1 MNQKQPSQEEITE
14 QVQKILEERGRKAL
28 EMARQTIL
36 QEEIECKEVREALK
50 YFMTEYWHDVAR
62 PALLSLACEAVGGDP
77 DITTPIAIPMT
88 LISGAI
94 DIHDDIIDQSKVKG
108 SRPTVLG
115 KFGKDIALLVG
126 DALLFKGFT
135 LLHEAVEKGIPA
147 EKVAVIINI
156 IKNAFF
162 ELGDA
167 EALEL
172 QFRGRIDI
180 APEEYLNVVR
190 KKAADV
196 EAHTRI
202 SAILG
207 GGSEEEIEA
216 LGEYGRLLGII
227 ITLRDDWIDMVDFE
241 EISHRIKRECL
252 PLPLLYALQSPKTK
266 SKLSYILFKETTT
279 KMDAKII
286 SEATDEAGGLR
297 HVDQLMQEIA
307 RNARSFIKHLKK
319 NRLALQ
325 LLTDFCAR
333 LISFSI
339 REDVN
344 ADPIDLTINVSS

>member
-1 MNQKQPSQEEITE
+1 MKQKHSSQEEIME

-28 EMARQTIL
+28 EMARNEIL
-36 QEEIECKEVREALK
+36 QEKIECKEVREAIK
-50 YFMTEYWHDVAR
+50 YFMTKYWHDVAR

-77 DITTPIAIPMT
+77 DITTPIAVPMI

-147 EKVAVIINI
+147 EKVAVIINV
-156 IKNAFF
+156 IKNTFF

-172 QFRGRIDI
+172 QFRGHMDVT
-180 APEEYLNVVR
+180 PEEYLRVVR

-207 GGSEEEIEA
+207 GGSKKEIEA
-216 LGEYGRLLGII
+216 LSEYGRLLGMLII
-227 ITLRDDWIDMVDFE
+227 LRDDLIDMIEYE
-241 EISHRIKRECL
+241 ENVHRIKKEHL
-252 PLPLLYALQSPKTK
+252 PLPIIYAIQNPDIK
-266 SKLSYILFKETTT
+266 SKISSILLKKAITKRDAETILKITNKT
-279 KMDAKII
+279 QGLERVGKLMHELAEDAYLQV
-286 SEATDEAGGLR
+286 GGLR
-297 HVDQLMQEIA
+297 TNADRLTLL
-307 RNARSFIKHLKK
+307 ARS
-319 NRLALQ
+319 
-325 LLTDFCAR
+325 LL
-333 LISFSI
+333 
-339 REDVN
+339 
-344 ADPIDLTINVSS
+344 PIGN

>member
-1 MNQKQPSQEEITE
+1 MKKAPSQEEMME

-28 EMARQTIL
+28 EMARKTVL
-36 QEEIECKEVREALK
+36 EEEIESKEVQEALK

-62 PALLSLACEAVGGDP
+62 PALLSLVCEAVGGDP
-77 DITTPIAIPMT
+77 DTTTPIAIPMM

-94 DIHDDIIDQSKVKG
+94 DIHDDIIDQSKIKG

-135 LLHEAVEKGIPA
+135 LLYEAVQKGIPA
-147 EKVAVIINI
+147 DKVTAIVDI
-156 IKNAFF
+156 IKRTFF

-180 APEEYLNVVR
+180 TQEEFLRVVR

-207 GGSEEEIEA
+207 GGTKEEIEA
-216 LGEYGRLLGII
+216 LGEYGRLLGILI
-227 ITLRDDWIDMVDFE
+227 LLRDDLIDMIDLE
-241 EISHRIKRECL
+241 EAVHRSKKEYLSL
-252 PLPLLYALQSPKTK
+252 PILYALQNPKIKSILSPLLLKKAITKKEAKT
-266 SKLSYILFKETTT
+266 ILE
-279 KMDAKII
+279 I
-286 SEATDEAGGLR
+286 TDKAGGLR
-297 HVDQLMQEIA
+297 RVETLTQ
-307 RNARSFIKHLKK
+307 
-319 NRLALQ
+319 RLAIDALSHIEQIRYNKEPLKLLANAMVLHTSELQ
-325 LLTDFCAR
+325 NST
-333 LISFSI
+333 
-339 REDVN
+339 N
-344 ADPIDLTINVSS
+344 TTNQP

>member
-1 MNQKQPSQEEITE
+1 MNQKQPSQEEIME

-28 EMARQTIL
+28 EMARNEIL
-36 QEEIECKEVREALK
+36 QEKIECKEVREALK
-50 YFMTEYWHDVAR
+50 YFITEYWHDVAR

-135 LLHEAVEKGIPA
+135 LLHKAAEKGIPT
-147 EKVAVIINI
+147 EKVAVIVDI
-156 IKNAFF
+156 IKRTFF

-172 QFRGRIDI
+172 QFRGRIDVT
-180 APEEYLNVVR
+180 PEEYLRVVR

-207 GGSEEEIEA
+207 NGSKEEIEA
-216 LGEYGRLLGII
+216 LSEYGRLLGMLIL
-227 ITLRDDWIDMVDFE
+227 LRDDLIDMIDFE
-241 EISHRIKRECL
+241 EAVHRIKREYL
-252 PLPLLYALQSPKTK
+252 PLPILYALQN
-266 SKLSYILFKETTT
+266 SKIKPEISSVLSKETIT
-279 KMDAKII
+279 KRDAEKIL
-286 SEATDEAGGLR
+286 AVVDKAGGLSR
-297 HVDQLMQEIA
+297 VEEYMQKLAQNAYNLLERVK
-307 RNARSFIKHLKK
+307 RNKK
-319 NRLALQ
+319 YLELLAKGM
-325 LLTDFCAR
+325 LLSEWQNFTTAT
-333 LISFSI
+333 
-339 REDVN
+339 N
-344 ADPIDLTINVSS
+344 T

>member
-1 MNQKQPSQEEITE
+1 MKKAPSQEEMME
-14 QVQKILEERGRKAL
+14 QVQKLLEERGRKAL
-28 EMARQTIL
+28 EMARKTVL
-36 QEEIECKEVREALK
+36 EEKIECKEVREALK

-62 PALLSLACEAVGGDP
+62 PALLSLCCEAVGGD
-77 DITTPIAIPMT
+77 TEVTNPIAISMS
-88 LISGAI
+88 LVSGGI

-147 EKVAVIINI
+147 EKIAVIIDI
-156 IKNAFF
+156 IKNTFF

-172 QFRGRIDI
+172 KFRGRTDI
-180 APEEYLNVVR
+180 APEEYLRVIR

-196 EAHTRI
+196 EAYTRI

-207 GGSEEEIEA
+207 DGSKEEIEA
-216 LGEYGRLLGII
+216 LGEYGRLLGMII
-227 ITLRDDWIDMVDFE
+227 ILRDDWIDMVDFE

-266 SKLSYILFKETTT
+266 SKLSSILFKKTIT
-279 KMDAKII
+279 KRDARII
-286 SEATDEAGGLR
+286 LDATDESGGLG
-297 HVDQLMQEIA
+297 HVEQLMQEIA
-307 RNARSFIKHLKK
+307 RNARSFVKDLKK
-319 NRLALQ
+319 NRFALQ
-325 LLTDFCAR
+325 LLTEFCAS

-344 ADPIDLTINVSS
+344 ARPTDLTINVSS

>member
-1 MNQKQPSQEEITE
+1 MKQKHPSQEEIME
-14 QVQKILEERGRKAL
+14 QVQKIFERRGRKAL

-36 QEEIECKEVREALK
+36 QEEIECKEVREALR

-77 DITTPIAIPMT
+77 DITTPIAVPMI

-94 DIHDDIIDQSKVKG
+94 DIHDDIIDQSKIKA

-135 LLHEAVEKGIPA
+135 LLHKAVEKGIPA
-147 EKVAVIINI
+147 EKIAIIMAI
-156 IKNAFF
+156 IKNTFF

-172 QFRGRIDI
+172 KFRGRIDI
-180 APEEYLNVVR
+180 TPEEYLRVVR

-207 GGSEEEIEA
+207 GGSKEENEA
-216 LGEYGRLLGII
+216 LGEYGRLLGMLVI
-227 ITLRDDWIDMVDFE
+227 LRDDLIDMIDLE
-241 EISHRIKRECL
+241 EAVHRIKKEHLSL
-252 PLPLLYALQSPKTK
+252 PILYALQNPEIESTLSSLLLKKKITK
-266 SKLSYILFKETTT
+266 KDVEKILAVVNK
-279 KMDAKII
+279 
-286 SEATDEAGGLR
+286 AGGFNR
-297 HVDQLMQEIA
+297 IKGFMQKLAQDACNRIEGIK
-307 RNARSFIKHLKK
+307 RNKKYLK
-319 NRLALQ
+319 
-325 LLTDFCAR
+325 LLSRGMLLPEWQDY
-333 LISFSI
+333 
-339 REDVN
+339 
-344 ADPIDLTINVSS
+344 LTPEPSHG